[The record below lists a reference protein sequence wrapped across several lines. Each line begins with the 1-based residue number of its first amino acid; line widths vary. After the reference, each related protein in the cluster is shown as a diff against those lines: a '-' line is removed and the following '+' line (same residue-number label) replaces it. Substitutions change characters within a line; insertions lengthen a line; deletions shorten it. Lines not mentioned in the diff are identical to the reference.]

1 MRLQGK
7 EVTVEIGMGEERIQS
22 HGYQLQDL
30 VDQTLAGA
38 RKLLPLERVN
48 SNKGTDEER
57 EERKRDIFSNANT
70 SYIYF
75 SFTKPFFV
83 LFLII
88 FLFLIGESAN

>member
-57 EERKRDIFSNANT
+57 EERKRDIFSN
-70 SYIYF
+70 SILF
-75 SFTKPFFV
+75 SHV
-83 LFLII
+83 GIVERVCGQIRL
-88 FLFLIGESAN
+88 